1 MKKQLISKISLLTL
15 VVLVLSSFCGCSFF
29 ETVNL
34 DSEQSELVAEYAAGK
49 LLQYQKG
56 HENGIE
62 QVKDLNFDELN
73 PDYVPPEEENPE
85 EPESTLVTNVEEQ
98 IPEDGDE
105 EFLDGQDA
113 LVDEQAVPVVESPS
127 KSIAEVLGNPNV
139 VVNFDVAEICK
150 KYPND
155 DSQLYLSMK
164 ATEGKVLLIAHF
176 SIENLGAESTDFVT
190 DSESFKVRISVNGG
204 KKVRGDITLLDNDLM
219 NYSKTIEPQGVEEG
233 VFAFEIDEVT
243 DISTL
248 DLILI
253 DNENTEIKYR
263 LIG

>member
-1 MKKQLISKISLLTL
+1 MKKQLNVKISLLITA
-15 VVLVLSSFCGCSFF
+15 VAILSSFSGCAFF

-34 DSEQSELVAEYAAGK
+34 DPEQSELVAEYAAGK

-85 EPESTLVTNVEEQ
+85 AEESDLITNVEEPM
-98 IPEDGDE
+98 PEESEGETIDE
-105 EFLDGQDA
+105 GEA
-113 LVDEQAVPVVESPS
+113 LVDEEIAPIAQTPS
-127 KSIAEVLGNPNV
+127 KSIAEVLGNPEISVIFEN
-139 VVNFDVAEICK
+139 AELCK

-164 ATEGKVLLIAHF
+164 ATEGKVLLITHF
-176 SIENLGAESTDFVT
+176 RIENPGSESVNFVT

-204 KKVRGDITLLDNDLM
+204 KKIRGDITLLENDLM
-219 NYSKTIEPQGVEEG
+219 NYSQTIEPQGVAEG
-233 VFAFEIDEVT
+233 VFAYEIDEVT
-243 DISTL
+243 DVSTL

-253 DNENTEIKYR
+253 DSENTEIKYS